1 MLRYFASGYR
11 DFSTNVDQYSRRLNW
26 EFMII
31 TEGQCGPIFDT
42 ESGKP
47 LLRGPSLWCM
57 PRQLPYRWQS
67 KGQCFRSVFHFAYVP
82 DILREQVQKTG
93 YICKPLS
100 HTQCET
106 VRQVADSLLPLYYSP
121 TEIFLLYSNRAL
133 MELSIIALS
142 DVPFAV
148 QPRLN
153 NPDRRRVLQAES
165 WFREHLRRRP
175 KMEEVAARVG
185 VSVSQ
190 LRRSFQR
197 VYGSP
202 PHEMFKKM
210 RLHEAMRLLSDTDMT
225 LEQIAANSGFSS
237 VVDFHRCFKAE
248 TTVTPDTWRK
258 QILDENSTIAPVSG
272 SGHVPIPIGR
282 NKMHQQSFSR
292 NAFVSDHLLIEGQ
305 GAEVAAGDEESEAL
319 L

>member
-11 DFSTNVDQYSRRLNW
+11 DFSSNVDPFSRRLNW

-31 TEGQCGPIFDT
+31 TEGQCGPIFDSA
-42 ESGKP
+42 SGKP
-47 LLRGPSLWCM
+47 LIRGPSLWCM
-57 PRQLPYRWQS
+57 PRQLPYRWMS
-67 KGQCFRSVFHFAYVP
+67 RGQCFRSVFHFAYVP
-82 DILREQVQKTG
+82 EILSEQAQKTG

-100 HTQCET
+100 PAQCET
-106 VRQVADSLLPLYYSP
+106 IRQVADNLLPLYYSP
-121 TEIFLLYSNRAL
+121 TEIFLLYSTRAL

-142 DVPFAV
+142 DIPFAV

-153 NPDRRRVLQAES
+153 NPDRRRVLEAES

-175 KMEEVAARVG
+175 KMEEVAAKVG

-197 VYGSP
+197 VYGNS

-225 LEQIAANSGFSS
+225 LEAIAANSGFAS

-258 QILDENSTIAPVSG
+258 QVLDENSTFAPISEQEF
-272 SGHVPIPIGR
+272 VPSPIGR
-282 NKMHQQSFSR
+282 HKIHLQEFSK
-292 NAFVSDHLLIEGQ
+292 E
-305 GAEVAAGDEESEAL
+305 AGEPKPS
-319 L
+319 